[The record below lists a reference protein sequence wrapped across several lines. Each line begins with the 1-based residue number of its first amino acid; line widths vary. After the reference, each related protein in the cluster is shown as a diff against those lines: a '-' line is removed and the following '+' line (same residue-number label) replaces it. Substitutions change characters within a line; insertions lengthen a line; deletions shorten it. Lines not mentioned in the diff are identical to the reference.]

1 MSSKVGGDVAGDV
14 FEADRE
20 GKGMTA
26 PRILHY
32 PGSKWSM
39 AEWIISH
46 MPPHQTYLEPFFGS
60 GAVFF
65 NKAPSPL
72 ETINDLD
79 GDVVNLFRV
88 IRDRPEELAR
98 LVYWT
103 PYSREEYYTS
113 CDREGVDDIERAR
126 RFLVRCWMARSGVT
140 NRISGWRNRYNKIG
154 TDPIKQWNELPGKIK
169 EIAERL
175 KSVQI
180 EQQPAVELI
189 RRYNRDEV
197 LIYADPPYPLETR
210 SGSMYK
216 HEMTDA
222 DHAELLDVLDE
233 HPGPVLL
240 SGYDNPLYNERLRHW
255 HREERRV
262 VAEAGQ
268 IRTEVLWINP
278 VAVEQQRQLTLF

>member
-1 MSSKVGGDVAGDV
+1 
-14 FEADRE
+14 
-20 GKGMTA
+20 MTA

-65 NKAPSPL
+65 NKAPSQL

-88 IRDRPEELAR
+88 IRDRTEELAR

-103 PYSREEYYTS
+103 PYSREEYYAS
-113 CDREGVDDIERAR
+113 YDMEGVDDLERAR
-126 RFLVRCWMARSGVT
+126 RFMVRCWMARGARTSDRT
-140 NRISGWRNRYNKIG
+140 GWRHNIDMEYSPNRPVARQWSDMPEKILAI
-154 TDPIKQWNELPGKIK
+154 T
-169 EIAERL
+169 ERL
-175 KSVQI
+175 RGVQI
-180 EQQPAVELI
+180 EQQPALELI
-189 RRYNRDEV
+189 QRYKRADV

-210 SGSMYK
+210 SGRMYK
-216 HEMTDA
+216 NEMTDA

-240 SGYDNPLYNERLRHW
+240 SGYANEMYDTRLRHW
-255 HREERRV
+255 HREERQALV
-262 VAEAGQ
+262 EAGQ
-268 IRTEVLWINP
+268 TRTEVLWINP
-278 VAVEQQRQLTLF
+278 VAAEHVGRQLTLF